1 VQQQTVVSVE
11 DQQAVADIIG
21 KHLASFYIN
30 ELRCTEFIVINVLF
44 DTGSPVSFVSKTNF
58 PKDVTLAKLF
68 ESKYSGIYGR
78 NILLCGVG
86 KCYIMFNLKV
96 YEI

>member
-1 VQQQTVVSVE
+1 VVSVE

-44 DTGSPVSFVSKTNF
+44 DTGSPVSFVIKTSL
-58 PKDVTLAKLF
+58 PKDVTLANPF
-68 ESKYSGIYGR
+68 ESKYREFTEEIFCYAAQL
-78 NILLCGVG
+78 NAILSL
-86 KCYIMFNLKV
+86 I
-96 YEI
+96 